1 MIVGDSFTLFDTCR
15 PHPDATFQPPLDPTS
30 PFLVSFD
37 IAYIMCLYVFEIVLV
52 LFIWFLCDLPV
63 VCHWCRCALM
73 AARNSAIFPC
83 CVTISLYYE
92 FYGVIR
98 CIWTVL
104 FRIHGCWCWFRLLST
119 WRPHLGDATEVPLG
133 PPSWSTVSF
142 YLALLICLYEFDS
155 VLTLNCSF
163 LLIYS
168 FISLLSQGHYHHV
181 DNSVHMVVLT
191 IYITI

>member
-1 MIVGDSFTLFDTCR
+1 M
-15 PHPDATFQPPLDPTS
+15 
-30 PFLVSFD
+30 
-37 IAYIMCLYVFEIVLV
+37 
-52 LFIWFLCDLPV
+52 
-63 VCHWCRCALM
+63 
-73 AARNSAIFPC
+73 
-83 CVTISLYYE
+83 
-92 FYGVIR
+92 R
-98 CIWTVL
+98 CIY
-104 FRIHGCWCWFRLLST
+104 GCRCWFRLLST
-119 WRPHLGDATEVPLG
+119 WRPHLGDANEVPLG